1 MNGIRKLPMKP
12 VLIVQQ
18 VLLDTPDYFVDFLT
32 EKGIPYDLRQM
43 ESGDA
48 LPDSIKAYS
57 GYCMLGGPMSVNDEI
72 HFPFLRTEKALAREA
87 VANDI
92 PVIGHCLG
100 GQLMSVAF
108 GGKVSAASYPEIGW
122 NPIRILNPASA
133 SKWFGGKMQVE
144 LFQWHNESFSI
155 PDNATQIASSHY
167 CENQAFVINDIHL
180 AMQFHCEVNRSKV
193 LHWAMHEKMDI
204 DAVLHLPTVQSSETI
219 INTIDERIKASQ
231 QLARA
236 IYSRWILALKH

>member
-1 MNGIRKLPMKP
+1 MKP

-18 VLLDTPDYFVDFLT
+18 VLLDTPDYFLDFLIA
-32 EKGIPYDLRQM
+32 KDIPYDLKVM
-43 ESGDA
+43 ESGDV
-48 LPDSIKAYS
+48 LPSTIKNHS
-57 GYCMLGGPMSVNDEI
+57 GYCMLGGPMSVNDEFN
-72 HFPFLRTEKALAREA
+72 FPFLRIEKSLAREA

-100 GQLMSVAF
+100 GQLISAAF
-108 GGKVSAASYPEIGW
+108 GGKVTEAIYPEIGW
-122 NPIRILNPASA
+122 NPIRVLNPASA
-133 SKWFGGKMQVE
+133 SKWFGGKMNVE
-144 LFQWHNESFSI
+144 LFQWHNETFSI

-180 AMQFHCEVNRSKV
+180 AMQFHCEVNRDKV
-193 LHWAMHEKMDI
+193 RYWATHEKADI
-204 DAVLHLPTVQSSETI
+204 DAVLHLPTVQSSDAI

-231 QLARA
+231 QLAHA